1 MTRIEQIERKR
12 LYGKL
17 QDELVNIVS
26 GALECAPMMSE
37 EEAGRI
43 VNLGEE
49 VNACIN
55 RYILSNELIQ
65 ATDNDDSAIAL
76 TRRVVASLGMTHKLE
91 GRKLDYEQ
99 SCQIMLSIVTSLKD
113 QQRQLKETLKQVN
126 KDYNVQQDWYID
138 SNLRKRA
145 YVRPLAEEKTQ
156 ERNQ

>member
-12 LYGKL
+12 LYSKL
-17 QDELVNIVS
+17 QNELVNIVS
-26 GALECAPMMSE
+26 DALEYAPEISE

-49 VNACIN
+49 VNTCIN

-91 GRKLDYEQ
+91 GRKLDYES
-99 SCQIMLSIVTSLKD
+99 SCQIITSIVTSLKD
-113 QQRQLKETLKQVN
+113 QQKQLKETLRQVN

-138 SNLRKRA
+138 NNLRKRA
-145 YVRPLAEEKTQ
+145 YVRPLAETQ

>member
-1 MTRIEQIERKR
+1 MTKIEQIDRTR

-26 GALECAPMMSE
+26 GALEPGISE

-49 VNACIN
+49 VNACLE
-55 RYILSNELIQ
+55 RYILSNELTQ
-65 ATDNDDSAIAL
+65 ATSDDDSAIAL

-99 SCQIMLSIVTSLKD
+99 SCQVVISIVTSLRD
-113 QQRQLKETLKQVN
+113 QQRQLKETLKQIN
-126 KDYNVQQDWYID
+126 KDYNVQSDWYID
-138 SNLRKRA
+138 SNLRKRS
-145 YVRPLAEEKTQ
+145 YYRPLAETTEK
-156 ERNQ
+156 